1 MNEENELGWLAL
13 TDKSRL
19 VLTSLYVFQH
29 HDRGMFGDSHE
40 ILPLTAITTLRLSWR
55 RSGALVL
62 LGSILV
68 VVFLVLMTS
77 SFVAA
82 PGQQPFAEKLL
93 NLSATAVFVVQYAA
107 LLAAVGIFVA
117 FWFYKRHEVQIM
129 ASTGSVGG
137 APRSYEEARKFCSL
151 VITALTDRPAAAAS
165 IDKDE
170 PATPPKDVDRD
181 WKL

>member
-13 TDKSRL
+13 TDRSKL

-29 HDRGMFGDSHE
+29 HHRGMFGDSHE
-40 ILPLTAITTLRLSWR
+40 ILPLTAITTIRLSWR
-55 RSGALVL
+55 RSGALVV
-62 LGSILV
+62 LGTILV
-68 VVFLVLMTS
+68 VAFLALMIS
-77 SFVAA
+77 SIIAA
-82 PGQQPFAEKLL
+82 PGERPFAEKLL

-129 ASTGSVGG
+129 ASTSSVGG

-151 VITALTDRPAAAAS
+151 IISALTDRPATAAS
-165 IDKDE
+165 TEKNE
-170 PATPPKDVDRD
+170 PASAPTETDRD